1 MKKTF
6 SYLALSL
13 LMASCTLQPKQEFY
27 EKNVVFPDNATLE
40 QKIDMVSRLVPTP
53 QQLEWQQME
62 FTAFLVFGINTFTGN
77 EWGDGKDS
85 PELFNPSELDC
96 EHYRFLLCSN

>member
-27 EKNVVFPDNATLE
+27 EYV
-40 QKIDMVSRLVPTP
+40 
-53 QQLEWQQME
+53 
-62 FTAFLVFGINTFTGN
+62 
-77 EWGDGKDS
+77 
-85 PELFNPSELDC
+85 
-96 EHYRFLLCSN
+96 